1 MVESPDAVNGNIQTP
16 SRRDSVS
23 PNSRLDNMSHGGRSR
38 LSSQRTPKIRKVNN
52 YIIFYDDI
60 IGKGQFGTVVKA
72 QLASDLLP
80 DNGSAKKGQQIVRST
95 VDTDKTIYACKVIDS
110 ENFQEAEMQQVFKEV
125 KIHSM
130 IQSDYCIK
138 HFQTIKTSTK
148 IYMIQEYANS
158 FDLAVLL
165 EQRGTLR

>member
-1 MVESPDAVNGNIQTP
+1 
-16 SRRDSVS
+16 
-23 PNSRLDNMSHGGRSR
+23 
-38 LSSQRTPKIRKVNN
+38 
-52 YIIFYDDI
+52 
-60 IGKGQFGTVVKA
+60 
-72 QLASDLLP
+72 
-80 DNGSAKKGQQIVRST
+80 
-95 VDTDKTIYACKVIDS
+95 
-110 ENFQEAEMQQVFKEV
+110 MQQVFKEV